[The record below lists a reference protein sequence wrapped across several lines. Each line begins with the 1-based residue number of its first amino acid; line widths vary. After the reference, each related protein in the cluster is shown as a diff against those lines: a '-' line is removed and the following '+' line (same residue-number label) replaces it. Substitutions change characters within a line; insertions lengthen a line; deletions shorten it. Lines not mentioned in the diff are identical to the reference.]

1 MSYTLNV
8 VIMYSCYIDIAG
20 SDNCF
25 ASKDNNEEA
34 VFHNPGKFD
43 LYFCTPAFH
52 YLIKCNP
59 NLDILFDLAIASQIL
74 DNLQF

>member
-1 MSYTLNV
+1 MSYTLNLV
-8 VIMYSCYIDIAG
+8 LMHSCCIDIAG

-34 VFHNPGKFD
+34 VFHNPGKFA
-43 LYFCTPAFH
+43 LYFCTYAFH
-52 YLIKCNP
+52 YLIKSNP